1 MSQSFDYHKQP
12 FINETKLKAVLSTH
26 WEKAASIDELK
37 LYTIIFRIQEQYHPG
52 DKSVPWR
59 NIRDRVLKTFFPC
72 PDDVYTRKTYASILG
87 SYFSRRRSRV
97 PPKTKKKRETLSSK
111 SKTRTLSHKVHIR
124 VEPNGQF
131 VWDL

>member
-37 LYTIIFRIQEQYHPG
+37 LYTIIFRIQEQYHLA
-52 DKSVPWR
+52 DKLVPWKK
-59 NIRDRVLKTFFPC
+59 IRDNVLKSFFPF
-72 PDDVYTRKTYASILG
+72 PNDEAIRKIYASILG

-97 PPKTKKKRETLSSK
+97 SLKTKKKRKTLSSK
-111 SKTRTLSHKVHIR
+111 SKTRPLSHKVHIR